1 MALGITQPLEKQFK
15 ELLRMD
21 PQAILQSSAPEFLKI
36 AALEQVNKAS
46 QAPAQQPQGTVADKV
61 VQQSMSPPG
70 GMGPA
75 SVLPTPA
82 QAGPVPPGAT
92 PQLPPQMT
100 AIDRGIGG
108 LPADMTMASGG
119 IVSFAEGGRGAEA
132 RKKVEERAE
141 ETKQFLRGTG
151 ELGPSFMDWIEFGL
165 MNQIPELG
173 MANPTSELG
182 MMNPTP
188 EERKADVLGLN
199 APEMTSADM
208 YYATPEAFRY
218 RKDLPVNK
226 PPTPPTIEDLA
237 SRFGIGVG
245 GKASGLG
252 AVPTVPDVS
261 SFFPERAKYELKD
274 KFDYAKERE
283 KAIKGIGGLPDFFGS
298 QRKAIEEQA
307 KELQGLQRMG
317 NAEALVSAGQ
327 SIANAYDPYGRP
339 QTLIGALTEG
349 LGAYTQSKQASNK
362 EVRAEQRA
370 LRALE
375 SKLAEAEYAEKRGDV
390 DAAVKARADAAAIT
404 NELGIKDTDA
414 ENLYNITTAKELS
427 ASARANT
434 ENAARYAIAQ
444 NRELAANN
452 RAILKAYSTMSGSG
466 SGMMTPDQYE
476 DNVRDITDKMLVSY
490 APLITKEITDVK
502 EKRGTITPEAE
513 LEIRNKYYR
522 AARAQA
528 ESLVQRSNRPILGAT
543 LESE

>member
-1 MALGITQPLEKQFK
+1 MASGIAQPLEKQFK
-15 ELLRMD
+15 MLLSMQ
-21 PQAILQSSAPEFLKI
+21 PQEILQSSAPEFLKI
-36 AALEQVNKAS
+36 AALEQRNKAA
-46 QAPAQQPQGTVADKV
+46 QPPAQPPQGTVSDKV

-70 GMGPA
+70 NVGLP
-75 SVLPTPA
+75 SVLPTPPRA
-82 QAGPVPPGAT
+82 PMPPEAT

-119 IVSFAEGGRGAEA
+119 IVSFAEGGRGAEK
-132 RKKVEERAE
+132 RRELEERTE
-141 ETKQFLRGTG
+141 ELKNLLHGTDTLTQDEILSG
-151 ELGPSFMDWIEFGL
+151 Y
-165 MNQIPELG
+165 G
-173 MANPTSELG
+173 MSAPGHIS
-182 MMNPTP
+182 
-188 EERKADVLGLN
+188 RDVLGFRTTDPGLFN
-199 APEMTSADM
+199 LMAPQLAEMTSEEFRREVKSPPRVANW
-208 YYATPEAFRY
+208 YRNPSLPTTLPSEEA
-218 RKDLPVNK
+218 
-226 PPTPPTIEDLA
+226 PTVEDLA

-307 KELQGLQRMG
+307 KELQGMQRMG

-390 DAAVKARADAAAIT
+390 DAAVKARADAATIA
-404 NELGIKDTDA
+404 NELGIKNTDA
-414 ENLYNITTAKELS
+414 ENAYNITKANAQA
-427 ASARANT
+427 ASARKQA
-434 ENAARYAIAQ
+434 ELDAAYQRAAMSIAAKDRIEMFKAAQRLGPGSSAKDFASAVQDRY
-444 NRELAANN
+444 EL
-452 RAILKAYSTMSGSG
+452 LFESQFQKAYDAAKTAAGNEGRVIGAEEDRALRSDISKYFYDMAKQQVLSDFNNG
-466 SGMMTPDQYE
+466 SGMGFSQQ
-476 DNVRDITDKMLVSY
+476 
-490 APLITKEITDVK
+490 LI
-502 EKRGTITPEAE
+502 
-513 LEIRNKYYR
+513 
-522 AARAQA
+522 
-528 ESLVQRSNRPILGAT
+528 
-543 LESE
+543 SE

>member
-92 PQLPPQMT
+92 PQLPPQMPPQMT

-141 ETKQFLRGTG
+141 ETKRFLRGTG
-151 ELGPSFMDWIEFGL
+151 EIGLSFMDRIR
-165 MNQIPELG
+165 
-173 MANPTSELG
+173 AASSEYPPFTG
-182 MMNPTP
+182 Q
-188 EERKADVLGLN
+188 ADPLPLLEKEKEDTLGLN

-226 PPTPPTIEDLA
+226 PPTPPTVEDLA

-390 DAAVKARADAAAIT
+390 DAVVKARADAATIA
-404 NELGIKDTDA
+404 NELGIKNTDA
-414 ENLYNITTAKELS
+414 ENAYNITKANAQA
-427 ASARANT
+427 ASARKQA
-434 ENAARYAIAQ
+434 ELDAAYQRAAMSIAAKDRIEMFKAAQKLGPGSSAKDFASAVQDRY
-444 NRELAANN
+444 EL
-452 RAILKAYSTMSGSG
+452 LFESQFQKAYDAAKTAAGNEGRVIGAEEDRALRSDISKYFYDMAKQQVLSDFNSG
-466 SGMMTPDQYE
+466 SGMGFSQQ
-476 DNVRDITDKMLVSY
+476 
-490 APLITKEITDVK
+490 LI
-502 EKRGTITPEAE
+502 
-513 LEIRNKYYR
+513 
-522 AARAQA
+522 
-528 ESLVQRSNRPILGAT
+528 
-543 LESE
+543 SE

>member
-1 MALGITQPLEKQFK
+1 LEKQFK

-92 PQLPPQMT
+92 PQLPPQMPPQMT

-237 SRFGIGVG
+237 SRFGIGVEVG

-307 KELQGLQRMG
+307 KELQGMQRMG

-390 DAAVKARADAAAIT
+390 DAAVKARADAATLAT
-404 NELGIKDTDA
+404 ELGIKDTDA
-414 ENLYNITTAKELS
+414 ENLYNITKAKELS
-427 ASARANT
+427 ASARTQAELGAANQR
-434 ENAARYAIAQ
+434 AAMSSAAKDRRAMFKAAQKLGPGSSAKDFASAVQARY
-444 NRELAANN
+444 EL
-452 RAILKAYSTMSGSG
+452 LFESQFQKAYDAAKTAAGNEGRVIGAEEDRALRSDISKYFYDMAKQQVLSDFNSG
-466 SGMMTPDQYE
+466 SGMGFSQQ
-476 DNVRDITDKMLVSY
+476 
-490 APLITKEITDVK
+490 LI
-502 EKRGTITPEAE
+502 
-513 LEIRNKYYR
+513 
-522 AARAQA
+522 
-528 ESLVQRSNRPILGAT
+528 
-543 LESE
+543 SE

>member
-92 PQLPPQMT
+92 PQLPPQMPPQMT

-141 ETKQFLRGTG
+141 ETKRFLRGTG
-151 ELGPSFMDWIEFGL
+151 ELGPSAMDIASF
-165 MNQIPELG
+165 
-173 MANPTSELG
+173 ELG
-182 MMNPTP
+182 MMNPIP
-188 EERKADVLGLN
+188 DERQANVLGLN

-226 PPTPPTIEDLA
+226 PPTPPTVEDLA

-390 DAAVKARADAAAIT
+390 DAVVKARADAATIA
-404 NELGIKDTDA
+404 NELGIKNTDA
-414 ENLYNITTAKELS
+414 ENAYNITKANAQA
-427 ASARANT
+427 ASARKQA
-434 ENAARYAIAQ
+434 ELDAAYQRAAMSIAAKDRIEMFKAAQKLGPGSSAKDFASAVQDRY
-444 NRELAANN
+444 EL
-452 RAILKAYSTMSGSG
+452 LFESQFQKAYDAAKTAAGNEGRVIGAEEDRALRSDISKYFYDMAKQQVLSDFNSG
-466 SGMMTPDQYE
+466 SGMGFSQQ
-476 DNVRDITDKMLVSY
+476 
-490 APLITKEITDVK
+490 LI
-502 EKRGTITPEAE
+502 
-513 LEIRNKYYR
+513 
-522 AARAQA
+522 
-528 ESLVQRSNRPILGAT
+528 
-543 LESE
+543 SE